1 MALEKN
7 NRPTKHNIKKLFYK
21 HVPQEAQPT
30 NRNFALKNGLAFGG
44 KNATVL
50 LEKGPDKL

>member
-1 MALEKN
+1 MALQN
-7 NRPTKHNIKKLFYK
+7 STVPPNHNIKNCVHK
-21 HVPQEAQPT
+21 HVPTEAQPT